1 MRSKIKILK
10 RLCLTILTFLI
21 FNFSFSQVYPI
32 QLSTQLI
39 PPYSSYLPDYGD
51 PTNEKLKCILVL
63 QDFSVTHR
71 DVKLE
76 ITITG
81 NGYTIKTKS
90 SFVPSPITLL
100 PGTPQLITSIDLAP
114 YLQTQNLDFTGINA
128 ADYELRKILP
138 EGYYS
143 ICIRAVDYYNVNY
156 TQVSNESCN
165 NAWFFLNDP
174 PFLNYPSCEAE
185 IDPVTPQLLI
195 FQWTAMN
202 LNSPNSVLGTEYDF
216 ELFELRPNGGIP
228 NNIVQNSAPVFS
240 ITTTQPFFQ
249 YSITEPTLY
258 LGMNY
263 VWRVRARDL
272 SGRDLFKNE
281 GWSQICTFT
290 YGNINSAF
298 SSDAFTL
305 NLQAQAS
312 THRQGKV
319 WWNLISNFSQYHIQ
333 LRKSGT
339 QNWFDYYSTA
349 AELKINELE
358 PSTTYEARV
367 MGTGNNIE
375 SDWSNT
381 ASFTT
386 QPLPNFNCNDQTQ
399 PINALSANPLL
410 AATPY
415 MIFQIGQFEMTATS
429 ITPDGAP
436 GFFSGLGRI
445 TFYGIK
451 IGVEY
456 NHVYINDNLQITSGN
471 VVALS
476 DGIDAWLDDW
486 MVDQAMEDAVWLTE
500 EIDEVYVED
509 SMIYV
514 ITEDGDT
521 LPPYEFPGMDH
532 PLVINDP
539 SGDQYIIYPDGTIE
553 HGTWIQHS
561 NDHLDATAAM
571 KMVFSKAD
579 EQVYGFDEYK
589 VMQWAEDYET
599 ILLQDSSS
607 YFVSNKS
614 IKSGGTDFVMAEF
627 SNTDISLSE
636 FSFTTASGQIFNSEI
651 IGNKIKIRIENLTED
666 VCIYAK
672 AGNLKM
678 GKLNMKVYEEEEKE
692 VVIIPLG
699 NLNAGDIT
707 SITNTINQTFSQAV
721 YKWNV
726 SLGNSYNATN
736 WDDNSNGKVD
746 IDDYSLLNKYSDEM
760 DKIRNGFD
768 DSNIDKDAFI
778 LFVVPGFGDASVDG
792 YMPYGRRFGF
802 IKAGSNVKTFA
813 HELGHGAFG
822 LQHIFPDVVQGST
835 DNLLDYGSGNHL
847 AGWQW
852 DWMRVSHFFQNLN
865 SNPLEILYT
874 AEDEISPWLDI
885 VDDNHNYTGF
895 ALPFLNGEIL
905 KIKNVKSVKFNRYGQ
920 VYDFLLNDNSHY
932 RAITSTEGWFFGFML
947 INDYTK
953 YAGKLLTAELY
964 EEFKADLV
972 SSSKFSGSGA
982 TDNVVSFARR
992 LEGGFYLNCSCIY
1005 KWVND
1010 KNYLVKIEGTWNKQF
1025 KIPLS
1030 SIKLGCTNVEDC
1042 DIDLTE
1048 EGVIEGV
1055 GVKLYISMYK
1065 NYEKG
1070 STQRQDLAELAN
1082 YFSEKIG
1089 TKKFAFYGYGLE
1101 KESLYADYFE
1111 STALN
1116 YFKDNNLI
1124 RLSDFTDLFPFSS
1137 DYSRD
1142 FEIIFSSNE
1151 LRADI
1156 ADSYNSNS
1164 HDWAKSTDGTDVKYE
1179 YSFQDLVLR
1188 EAMRH
1193 SGNIWTAIMNSEIA
1207 GQAEPICRED
1217 FNRQYTSKYNSN
1229 SAMFFIAEW
1238 SARWAR
1244 EPLIAYTFYRAVFL
1258 APAGTIT
1265 LVTSNL
1271 VKNMAIGGMVDYLLQ
1286 VGIIYYFGEDDMTFT
1301 SALGE
1306 VDYYEV
1312 AVSSFMSIFSS
1323 ANKIQLLV
1331 NAGAECIYNGFSEN
1345 GILTSDFDYYDCGRG
1360 VFVALL
1366 TQKIT
1371 HKVIEKLKTFPIERV
1386 YGGLQ
1391 KLGGF
1396 SKAQLESLLT
1406 WLGFHSDD
1414 IARMVNNIE
1423 ELINIRTN
1431 WLNDLRASFPSS
1443 EPFNPQGIN
1452 ANQIPTNI
1460 KTDLIN
1466 GLSDNLPAST
1476 KENIYNTLIKSGSDI
1491 PTKKIITPN
1500 EALYKITPKG
1510 NGYSRSSFY
1519 MSQTEF
1525 DILKNSTDIEQ
1536 KLGLP
1541 LNSHAVE
1548 YDIYKAIPLENMD
1561 VYESTVANTIQGNY
1575 ITSGGAKQTFLLDD
1589 TKWTI
1594 SLESNSLLPPKN

>member
-1 MRSKIKILK
+1 MKGKIKILL
-10 RLCLTILTFLI
+10 RRFFLLI
-21 FNFSFSQVYPI
+21 FTFCIFHSAFSQVFPV

-39 PPYSSYLPDYGD
+39 PPYSSYLSDYGD

-128 ADYELRKILP
+128 ADYELKKILP

-174 PFLNYPSCEAE
+174 PFLNYPSCEME
-185 IDPVTPQLLI
+185 IDPVTPQLII

-228 NNIVQNSAPVFS
+228 NNIVQNSAPIFS

-290 YGNINSAF
+290 YGNINAAF

-319 WWNLISNFSQYHIQ
+319 WWNMIANFSQYHIQ

-339 QNWFDYYSTA
+339 QNWFDYYSTT

-367 MGTGNNIE
+367 MGIGNNLE
-375 SDWSNT
+375 SAWSNT

-386 QPLPNFNCNDQTQ
+386 QSLPNFNCNDQTQ

-429 ITPDGAP
+429 ISPDGAP
-436 GFFSGLGRI
+436 GYFSGLGRI
-445 TFYGIK
+445 KMYGLK

-471 VVALS
+471 VVALTE
-476 DGIDAWLDDW
+476 GIDAWEDDW
-486 MVDQAMEDAVWLTE
+486 MIDQAQEDAIFIE
-500 EIDEVYVED
+500 GNINEVYVQD
-509 SMIYV
+509 STIYV

-521 LPPYEFPGMDH
+521 LTFEFPPMNH
-532 PLVINDP
+532 PVVIND
-539 SGDQYIIYPDGTIE
+539 SDGSSYLVNPDGTVTILPS
-553 HGTWIQHS
+553 WIQHS
-561 NDHLDATAAM
+561 SDTLDATEENQI
-571 KMVFSKAD
+571 VFSKAE
-579 EQVYGFDEYK
+579 EQVYGIDNYEILE
-589 VMQWAEDYET
+589 WAEHYET
-599 ILLQDSSS
+599 ILLPDSSN

-614 IKSGGTDFVMAEF
+614 IKNGGTDFVMAEF
-627 SNTDISLSE
+627 SNFEISLSE
-636 FSFTTASGQIFNSEI
+636 FSFATADGQIFSSEI
-651 IGNKIKIRIENLTED
+651 MGNKIKILIENLTED
-666 VCIYAK
+666 ESIYAK
-672 AGNLKM
+672 VGNLKM
-678 GKLNMKVYEEEEKE
+678 GKLNVKVYEEEEKQ

-699 NLNAGDIT
+699 NWSAGDIT

-726 SLGNSYNATN
+726 SLGNSYTATN
-736 WDDNSNGKVD
+736 WDDNNNGKVD

-768 DSNIDKDAFI
+768 DSNLDGDAFI
-778 LFVVPGFGDASVDG
+778 LFVVPGFGEATVDG

-802 IKAGSNVKTFA
+802 IKAGTNAKTFA

-822 LQHIFPDVVQGST
+822 LQHTFPDVAQSST
-835 DNLLDYGSGNHL
+835 DNLLDYGIGNHL

-852 DWMRVSHFFQNLN
+852 DWMREPHFFQNWN

-947 INDYTK
+947 VNDYTK

-964 EEFKADLV
+964 EQFKADLV

-982 TDNVVSFARR
+982 TDNVISFARR

-1010 KNYLVKIEGTWNKQF
+1010 KNYLVNIEGTWNKQF
-1025 KIPLS
+1025 KISLS
-1030 SIKLGCTNVEDC
+1030 SVKLGCTDEEAC
-1042 DIDLTE
+1042 DIDLAE

-1101 KESLYADYFE
+1101 GELFYSDYFE
-1111 STALN
+1111 STALK
-1116 YFKDNNLI
+1116 YFKDNSLI
-1124 RLSDFTDLFPFSS
+1124 KKDDFIDKFPFSS

-1142 FEIIFSSNE
+1142 FDIIFSSKE
-1151 LRADI
+1151 LRSDI
-1156 ADSYNSNS
+1156 TDSYNSNS
-1164 HDWAKSTDGTDVKYE
+1164 HDWARSSDGIDVKYE

-1188 EAMRH
+1188 DAMRQ
-1193 SGNIWTAIMNSEIA
+1193 SGNIWTAIINSEIS
-1207 GQAEPICRED
+1207 GQAEPICRDD
-1217 FNRQYTSKYNSN
+1217 FYEQYISKYNSN

-1244 EPLIAYTFYRAVFL
+1244 EPLIAYTFYRASFL
-1258 APAGTIT
+1258 APEGIGSY
-1265 LVTSNL
+1265 LTSNAM
-1271 VKNMAIGGMVDYLLQ
+1271 KNAAMGAMFDYLLQ
-1286 VGIIYYFGEDDMTFT
+1286 VGIHYYFGEDDITF
-1301 SALGE
+1301 SEARDR

-1312 AVSSFMSIFSS
+1312 GFAAITSIFNNGTNLATISQ
-1323 ANKIQLLV
+1323 I
-1331 NAGAECIYNGFSEN
+1331 GADCLYNGFTEN
-1345 GILTSDFDYYDCGRG
+1345 GVLSGDFDYQGCAVG
-1360 VFVALL
+1360 VFTGLLVQRVA
-1366 TQKIT
+1366 
-1371 HKVIEKLKTFPIERV
+1371 HGVINTLKSLPIERV
-1386 YGGLQ
+1386 YNGLK
-1391 KLGGF
+1391 KLGDFSNEKLKEILDWIGF
-1396 SKAQLESLLT
+1396 PADKVLTEVYHVNPIDIRNSAQSWSSNKKQKFDLADETYSNSGYTNYDNHLRGIDFEKPVEMVYKTDGEIMYQLATRDAFGNIKFGSYFYEDINADITRIGVGDMNQIILDKRIKIKIIFNESLDFLKSKA
-1406 WLGFHSDD
+1406 
-1414 IARMVNNIE
+1414 ANIE
-1423 ELINIRTN
+1423 DWNG
-1431 WLNDLRASFPSS
+1431 NDRVFLGGGDQFFNSKAKTKIQSF
-1443 EPFNPQGIN
+1443 E
-1452 ANQIPTNI
+1452 
-1460 KTDLIN
+1460 
-1466 GLSDNLPAST
+1466 
-1476 KENIYNTLIKSGSDI
+1476 
-1491 PTKKIITPN
+1491 II
-1500 EALYKITPKG
+1500 E
-1510 NGYSRSSFY
+1510 
-1519 MSQTEF
+1519 
-1525 DILKNSTDIEQ
+1525 
-1536 KLGLP
+1536 
-1541 LNSHAVE
+1541 E
-1548 YDIYKAIPLENMD
+1548 Y
-1561 VYESTVANTIQGNY
+1561 
-1575 ITSGGAKQTFLLDD
+1575 
-1589 TKWTI
+1589 
-1594 SLESNSLLPPKN
+1594 